1 MIKFILIIKICSF
14 MHMDCLQEY
23 SSSIVFDN
31 YYECVTAGHIR
42 SVTTLNNMGGDFVNR
57 AKIVIKFSCEES
69 TNS

>member
-14 MHMDCLQEY
+14 MHMDCMQEF

-42 SVTTLNNMGGDFVNR
+42 SVTTLNNMGEDFVNR
-57 AKIVIKFSCEES
+57 ARIVIKFSCEES
-69 TNS
+69 TDS

>member
-1 MIKFILIIKICSF
+1 MIKFILIVKICSF
-14 MHMDCLQEY
+14 MHMDCMQEF

-69 TNS
+69 TGS